1 VGRRVEPGSGGDLLT
16 SVIVSRIRPG
26 RCDAVPDDSGPTR
39 GAEFGIGV
47 EPAEE
52 VAAMSETVGTRP
64 GENRAFLRRI
74 TLATAWG
81 EGLDGY
87 DLGIISVV
95 LVLISKD
102 LHITPGV
109 LGLIGASSLIGIF
122 LGGPVFGYLTDR
134 FGRRR
139 LFTLDIVLFLVAG
152 LAQAFV
158 GEGWQL
164 FVIRLVLGIAIG
176 AEYAIGAPMLAE
188 FVPAKGRGHRLALL
202 EVCWYVGFLASVL
215 VGYGL
220 LELGLGWRWI
230 LATSAVPALVTLV
243 LRYGLPESPR
253 WLMSRGRTEEARRV
267 VARYLGGDAYFNT
280 EHFAGESAQ
289 VAGFRALFARGV
301 RGRTVFV
308 CVFWACLVAPYF
320 AIFTF
325 APQVLDSLRL
335 SDERAGTIAT
345 NGIAAVGAVVGL
357 FLVERLGRRQMLIGP
372 FWIMAAALFV
382 VGLWSGAPAWVVVLC
397 FALYA
402 FFNALSGN
410 LTAVYPA
417 ELFPTEVRT
426 SGVGLASA
434 ASRVGAAVGTWLL
447 PIGLTT
453 LGVGPCLV
461 IGAVLCVAGAVVSQ
475 LMAPETTGM
484 SLTACSA
491 VVSGSRP
498 TTPRRTSE
506 SAAISRRERR

>member
-1 VGRRVEPGSGGDLLT
+1 MRS
-16 SVIVSRIRPG
+16 
-26 RCDAVPDDSGPTR
+26 
-39 GAEFGIGV
+39 
-47 EPAEE
+47 
-52 VAAMSETVGTRP
+52 AMSETVDTRP

-102 LHITPGV
+102 LDITPGV

-164 FVIRLVLGIAIG
+164 FVVRLVLGIAIG

-267 VARYLGGDAYFNT
+267 VARYLGGDTYFST
-280 EHFAGESAQ
+280 ENFAGESAQ

-325 APQVLDSLRL
+325 APQVLDSLKL
-335 SDERAGTIAT
+335 SDERAGTIAS

-372 FWIMAAALFV
+372 FWIMAVALFV
-382 VGLWSGAPAWVVVLC
+382 VGFWSGAPAWVVVLC
-397 FALYA
+397 FAAYA

-434 ASRVGAAVGTWLL
+434 ASRIGAAVGTWLL

-461 IGAVLCVAGAVVSQ
+461 IGGLLCVAGAVVSQ
-475 LMAPETTGM
+475 VMAPETTGL
-484 SLTACSA
+484 SLAACSA
-491 VVSGSRP
+491 ATSRRGPSARSDRLSRMAGSAP
-498 TTPRRTSE
+498 AACPPRRGSP
-506 SAAISRRERR
+506 

>member
-1 VGRRVEPGSGGDLLT
+1 
-16 SVIVSRIRPG
+16 
-26 RCDAVPDDSGPTR
+26 
-39 GAEFGIGV
+39 
-47 EPAEE
+47 
-52 VAAMSETVGTRP
+52 
-64 GENRAFLRRI
+64 
-74 TLATAWG
+74 
-81 EGLDGY
+81 
-87 DLGIISVV
+87 
-95 LVLISKD
+95 
-102 LHITPGV
+102 
-109 LGLIGASSLIGIF
+109 
-122 LGGPVFGYLTDR
+122 
-134 FGRRR
+134 
-139 LFTLDIVLFLVAG
+139 
-152 LAQAFV
+152 
-158 GEGWQL
+158 
-164 FVIRLVLGIAIG
+164 
-176 AEYAIGAPMLAE
+176 
-188 FVPAKGRGHRLALL
+188 
-202 EVCWYVGFLASVL
+202 
-215 VGYGL
+215 
-220 LELGLGWRWI
+220 
-230 LATSAVPALVTLV
+230 
-243 LRYGLPESPR
+243 LPESPR

-267 VARYLGGDAYFNT
+267 VARYLGGDAYFST

-325 APQVLDSLRL
+325 APQVLDSLKL

-357 FLVERLGRRQMLIGP
+357 FLVERLGRRQLLIGP

-461 IGAVLCVAGAVVSQ
+461 IGALLCVAGAVVSQ

-498 TTPRRTSE
+498 TTPSLPR
-506 SAAISRRERR
+506 

>member
-1 VGRRVEPGSGGDLLT
+1 
-16 SVIVSRIRPG
+16 
-26 RCDAVPDDSGPTR
+26 
-39 GAEFGIGV
+39 
-47 EPAEE
+47 
-52 VAAMSETVGTRP
+52 MSETVGTRP
-64 GENRAFLRRI
+64 GENSAFLRRI

-87 DLGIISVV
+87 DLGVISVV
-95 LVLISKD
+95 LALISKD

-122 LGGPVFGYLTDR
+122 FGGPVFGYLTDR

-139 LFTLDIVLFLVAG
+139 LFTLDILLFLVAG
-152 LAQAFV
+152 VAQALV

-164 FVIRLVLGIAIG
+164 FVIRLILGIAIG

-188 FVPAKGRGHRLALL
+188 FVPARGRGRRLALL

-267 VARYLGGDAYFNT
+267 VARYLGGDAYFST

-325 APQVLDSLRL
+325 APQVLDSLKL

-434 ASRVGAAVGTWLL
+434 ASRVGAAIGTWLL

-461 IGAVLCVAGAVVSQ
+461 IGALLCVAGAVVSQ

-498 TTPRRTSE
+498 TAPRRASE